1 MAYIQITAG
10 KIIFNTGIHEPR
22 VKTYNK
28 ADFKQLRVRENYEGE
43 LIDLIVIEIDDNTI
57 CEFKIPSG
65 QQFIRDYQEGK
76 VLNLIFVCTR

>member
-1 MAYIQITAG
+1 MAYIQITEG